1 MKKKMPTVVKDGLT
15 GCGMG
20 AAIIVPGI
28 SAGTIALVLG
38 SYKKITAAASKLFSK
53 NFVKNL
59 LILLPFGIGA
69 LLAIAALYFP
79 FNWAFK
85 YCMLAIVALFAG
97 LIIGSIPGIL
107 DMFKG
112 EKLNK
117 AHFVLC
123 GVGVVIAAL
132 VGVLSVIFKFGDVIN
147 NLFAEIPFYL
157 YFIIFAVGILGAAG
171 IIVPGL
177 SGSLILLVI
186 SFYKPILGL
195 LEFNHGVQDLLLGI
209 CFGLG
214 IVVGFVLWG
223 KLMDLVIN
231 KHRAGTLSIVL
242 GFVVGSLFSIFFNSN
257 MVSYIK
263 NDAGI
268 LDWILAP
275 ILAVLGLVG
284 GYLFVRY
291 TRKHPQEEIK

>member
-1 MKKKMPTVVKDGLT
+1 MKKKMPTVIKDGLT

-38 SYKKITAAASKLFSK
+38 SFNKITAAASKLFTK
-53 NFVKNL
+53 DFWKNL

-85 YCMLAIVALFAG
+85 YCMFAIVALFAG
-97 LIIGSIPGIL
+97 LIIGSIPGIIDQL
-107 DMFKG
+107 RGQQIK
-112 EKLNK
+112 KL
-117 AHFVLC
+117 HIVL
-123 GVGVVIAAL
+123 GIIGAVFAAL
-132 VGVLSVIFKFGDVIN
+132 IGVFSVLFNLGDFIN
-147 NLFAEIPFYL
+147 KLFAEIPFYL
-157 YFIIFAVGILGAAG
+157 YFIIFVVGMIGAAG

-186 SFYKPILGL
+186 AFYKPILGL
-195 LEFNHGVQDLLLGI
+195 LEFNHGVQDLLLGV

-223 KLMDLVIN
+223 KLMDSVIN
-231 KHRAGTLSIVL
+231 KHKTGTLSIVL
-242 GFVVGSLFSIFFNSN
+242 GFVVGSLVAIFINSN
-257 MVSYIK
+257 MLSYLK
-263 NDAGI
+263 HDAGN

-275 ILAVLGLVG
+275 ILLVLGVVG

-291 TRKHPQEEIK
+291 TRKHPQEDVK